1 MQHDGQFKPG
11 NYPWNKGGTKKARVR
26 LPTYVRPSEEDYSLL
41 ADRDRHG
48 NVLHDKMDIIRE
60 SRRPILLRPQKSD
73 SSEMNQYLGD
83 GSAEGADDV
92 VGYRIWQATAA
103 VRACAK
109 AQRDHDKRR
118 PTCPELVRASARE
131 EKTMGLATA
140 EKLVCDRCG
149 YGSSSQ
155 KFYDEIIRDGPG
167 GRTPVINMAAQ
178 VALADCPMAVS
189 GFRQMMATMD
199 LPVPSEPALQN
210 LANKYSDIMEEEN
223 EKDMKRWIQVM
234 KRVNALKGYKPDSP
248 IRGQADTRYHTPL
261 GNLRGR
267 KPGQPS
273 DSSNATFV
281 EEVTTRNKVIA
292 NHLKI
297 KTCRLCTFYRGHGLE
312 PPPHKCSANTLPQ
325 APIGNEEESGE
336 KMARDLLE
344 SNVRVSGLIT
354 DGDSQ
359 TFRGMATV
367 MREEAVRPIRV
378 KQERC
383 LVHISRNVRTKI
395 SSTKWSPTMFP
406 GAKAESRSRVKH
418 RFANDLV
425 QRLNAEHEAAL
436 TQLGMR
442 TRHGVERAMDKA
454 MRAIPHCYAGNHDWC
469 LEYSLVCRH
478 PSRWRFQKI
487 NAEARGQIN
496 PNPSDCKLLR
506 VAMEMRLG
514 KKALELTRHFANT
527 NKAESVNRQ
536 ISKSAPKNITRF
548 RTLAGRIASALHS
561 SNNGTGLSVAM
572 KRLAAGIPLS
582 PKSKAVRVL
591 EKMRER
597 QDYKR
602 SYKKEPANKKRENA
616 NIMGKFVVYDE
627 GRERGTYKSAEVA
640 KPSKGQRESP
650 RKRAQQDGT
659 DHGYSRAGDKE
670 PEDYYSDSEDDSD
683 EDMDLC

>member
-1 MQHDGQFKPG
+1 
-11 NYPWNKGGTKKARVR
+11 
-26 LPTYVRPSEEDYSLL
+26 
-41 ADRDRHG
+41 
-48 NVLHDKMDIIRE
+48 MDIIRE

-103 VRACAK
+103 VRAWAK

-131 EKTMGLATA
+131 EKTMGLVTA

-155 KFYDEIIRDGPG
+155 KFYDEIKRDGPG

-178 VALADCPMAVS
+178 LALADCPMAVSSS

-223 EKDMKRWIQVM
+223 EKNIKRWIQVM
-234 KRVNALKGYKPDSP
+234 KRVKALKGYKPDSP

-261 GNLRGR
+261 GNLSGR

-273 DSSNATFV
+273 DSNDATFV

-292 NHLKI
+292 YHLKV
-297 KTCRLCTFYRGHGLE
+297 KTCRLCTIYRGHGLE

-344 SNVRVSGLIT
+344 SNVRASASGLGSHHRWRQSNFQR
-354 DGDSQ
+354 DGQ
-359 TFRGMATV
+359 
-367 MREEAVRPIRV
+367 
-378 KQERC
+378 
-383 LVHISRNVRTKI
+383 
-395 SSTKWSPTMFP
+395 

-436 TQLGMR
+436 AQLGMR

-454 MRAIPHCYAGNHDWC
+454 MQAIPHCYAGNHDWC

-478 PSRWRFQKI
+478 PSRWRFHKI

-506 VAMEMRLG
+506 GAMEMRLG

-536 ISKSAPKNITRF
+536 ISKSAPKNITHF
-548 RTLAGRIASALHS
+548 HTLAGRLASALHS
-561 SNNGTGLSVAM
+561 SNNGTGHSVVM

-616 NIMGKFVVYDE
+616 NIMEKFEVYDE
-627 GRERGTYKSAEVA
+627 CRERGTYKSAEVA
-640 KPSKGQRESP
+640 KPSKGTRESP
-650 RKRAQQDGT
+650 RKRAREDGT
-659 DHGYSRAGDKE
+659 DHGYSRG
-670 PEDYYSDSEDDSD
+670 
-683 EDMDLC
+683 